1 MDTATKP
8 LLIAID
14 DEQFYL
20 DEIEYALDGHD
31 IEYMPFLGPSAF
43 EEKATDDDLARANL
57 IVVDY
62 DFRTCTAVDR
72 DLVGYIRERFPDF
85 RGKMVLL
92 SLLDDFFEDDDV
104 VRKKFDAVLN
114 KRDDLFWEK
123 IQAYLH

>member
-43 EEKATDDDLARANL
+43 EEKATDGDLARAHL

-62 DFRTCTAVDR
+62 DFRTRTAVDR
-72 DLVGYIRERFPDF
+72 DLRYIR
-85 RGKMVLL
+85 RGSRLQRQDGFIAA
-92 SLLDDFFEDDDV
+92 SHDFFEDDDV
-104 VRKKFDAVLN
+104 VRKFDAVLN
-114 KRDDLFWEK
+114 KRDDLFGK
-123 IQAYLH
+123 ISLH

>member
-43 EEKATDDDLARANL
+43 EEKATDGDLARAHL

-62 DFRTCTAVDR
+62 DFRTRTAVDR
-72 DLVGYIRERFPDF
+72 DSRYIRRGSRLQRQRWLYRRFS
-85 RGKMVLL
+85 R
-92 SLLDDFFEDDDV
+92 FF
-104 VRKKFDAVLN
+104 
-114 KRDDLFWEK
+114 
-123 IQAYLH
+123 